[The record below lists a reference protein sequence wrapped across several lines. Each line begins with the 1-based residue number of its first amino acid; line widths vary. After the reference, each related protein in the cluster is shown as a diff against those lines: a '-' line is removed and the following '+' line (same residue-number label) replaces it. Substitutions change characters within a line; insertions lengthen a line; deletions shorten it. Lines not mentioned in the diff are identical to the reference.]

1 MNPLAK
7 SLNDELAKH
16 NPYILEMLSHTGKEM
31 FMPKG
36 ILSQSAEAKET
47 AHKFNATIGISTAK
61 GEPMYLESMFK

>member
-7 SLNDELAKH
+7 SLNEELAQH

-36 ILSQSAEAKET
+36 ILSQSAEAKEKAT
-47 AHKFNATIGISTAK
+47 KFNVIIHKFLN
-61 GEPMYLESMFK
+61 L